1 MDMKTFCPI
10 PSLDNKYEINKKGE
24 VRRVGSKTKLSPQI
38 YVEIDGKRLHRNVN
52 SLLTEVF
59 GLIKKDIRPHQ
70 ISVWIQKG
78 KDKIFFESCRRC
90 AKFLAKETNYASS
103 WIVQKLH
110 KREKNIFGW
119 KIKYDDG
126 HFYEE

>member
-24 VRRVGSKTKLSPQI
+24 VRRVGSKTNLSVQI

-59 GLIKKDIRPHQ
+59 GLIKKGTKPCQ
-70 ISVWIQKG
+70 INVWIQKG
-78 KDKIFFESCRRC
+78 NEKIFFESCQRC
-90 AKFLAKETNYASS
+90 AEFLSKEIHLSVS
-103 WIVQKLH
+103 RICDLLS
-110 KREKNIFGW
+110 KRVKNIDGW
-119 KIKYDDG
+119 KIKYDDKN
-126 HFYEE
+126 FYTE